1 MLPTYNEAENISPLI
16 KELLNISEQM
26 GVVIVDD
33 DSPDGTWKIVA
44 RLGENNPRIHLVH
57 RKTERGRGT
66 AGLEGFKQAL
76 KLGADLIIEMDADFS
91 HHPRFI
97 PELLKASEQADVVI
111 GSRLIKGGGERDR
124 GFLRRFITRLANVYV
139 RLVLRIP
146 VKDCTSGFRVFHR
159 RVLEAINLDKMTS
172 TGPEVVQEVL
182 LAAHNRGFG
191 MKEVPISFEPRKSGR
206 STFNLPILI
215 RSFYSILRFRWRGKK
230 I

>member
-1 MLPTYNEAENISPLI
+1 MLPTYNEAENIGALI
-16 KELLNISEQM
+16 RELLNIYEQM
-26 GVVIVDD
+26 EVLVVDD
-33 DSPDGTWKIVA
+33 DSPDGTWEIVD
-44 RLGENNPRIHLVH
+44 RFSKNNPRVHLVH

-66 AGLEGFKQAL
+66 AGLKGFKQAL

-97 PELLKASEQADVVI
+97 PELLKASHQADVVI
-111 GSRLIKGGGERDR
+111 GSRLIKGGGEKGRSL
-124 GFLRRFITRLANVYV
+124 LRRFITYLANLYV
-139 RLVLRIP
+139 RLMLRIP

-182 LAAHNRGFG
+182 LAAHNRGFR

-206 STFNLPILI
+206 STFNLRILL
-215 RSFYSILRFRWRGKK
+215 RSFYSVLRFRWQRKK